1 MKNKFIYRIALALAV
16 IIAAAG
22 CAHKPY
28 DVTAIPPLPN
38 PNIPDQSAPTMSS
51 PPPVYSTPTSPVSEP
66 APLAERPFTLDDW
79 NQDRAALAANT
90 IHFAFDSAVIRDSE
104 NAKLQAV
111 AAALNS
117 DKNANLMI
125 EGNCDERGTE
135 EYNRSLGERRA
146 EAAREALVGMG
157 VDSNR
162 IHTVSYGKDKPVD
175 TGHDATAWAH
185 NRRDDFVLLHPK
197 TGA

>member
-1 MKNKFIYRIALALAV
+1 MIKKLIYSGAIALA
-16 IIAAAG
+16 AAIVATG
-22 CAHKPY
+22 CAHRPY
-28 DVTAIPPLPN
+28 GVTPIPPRPEGYVGEQPPNTIPQPPLP
-38 PNIPDQSAPTMSS
+38 
-51 PPPVYSTPTSPVSEP
+51 PVTETPSY
-66 APLAERPFTLDDW
+66 AEKPFNLPDW
-79 NQDRAALAANT
+79 NQNRDALATST

-104 NAKLQAV
+104 TAKLQAV

-135 EYNRSLGERRA
+135 EYNRSLGERRS

-157 VDSNR
+157 VDVNR
-162 IHTVSYGKDKPVD
+162 IHTVSYGKDKPAER
-175 TGHDATAWAH
+175 GHDEAAWKQ
-185 NRRDDFVLLHPK
+185 NRRDDFVLLTPK

>member
-1 MKNKFIYRIALALAV
+1 MKKFIYPTALALAT
-16 IIAAAG
+16 AFAWTG
-22 CAHKPY
+22 CPHKPY
-28 DVTAIPPLPN
+28 DVTAIPRPPGQIGDN
-38 PNIPDQSAPTMSS
+38 S
-51 PPPVYSTPTSPVSEP
+51 PPVTYNAPPVPYSTPVTEQPV
-66 APLAERPFTLDDW
+66 AERPFNLPDW
-79 NQDRAALAANT
+79 IPDPKALAANT
-90 IHFAFDSAVIRDSE
+90 IHFSFDSAVIRDSE
-104 NAKLQAV
+104 RASLQAV

-117 DKNANLMI
+117 DKSANLMI

-157 VDSNR
+157 VDGDR
-162 IHTVSYGKDKPVD
+162 IHTTSYGKDKPAD
-175 TGHDATAWAH
+175 TGHDEAAWKH